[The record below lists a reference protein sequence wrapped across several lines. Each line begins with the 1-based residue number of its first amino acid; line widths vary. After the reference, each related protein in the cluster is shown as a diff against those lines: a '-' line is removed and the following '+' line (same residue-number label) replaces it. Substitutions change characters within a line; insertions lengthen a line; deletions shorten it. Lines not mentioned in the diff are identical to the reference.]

1 MFFPSDTNLEVEKH
15 SLVEAQ
21 LSTGV
26 YPWLDLVVRRWAM
39 LLEDTL
45 YYELRIMSATRGLPV
60 VWKRFEDFL
69 NHDKELP
76 IFVFETAQ
84 KRKALLLLEVP
95 FLRFL
100 TRRRDSKGEADP
112 TLQDMLKNH
121 QKRLLTMIRP
131 FIRDFERSWEKI
143 GEYPLKIKRITTH
156 PKRAQ
161 VMLPYE
167 RCLVIQVELKMGEFK
182 TRLTLGLPLSEFH
195 SFLTDTESQRVL
207 PPESL
212 DHYHKDI
219 EQKLF
224 QILSSSS
231 HSFSAQLGTIDLR
244 DTGGKLVEGQVV
256 SMNSEGRDTL
266 VVNGTHAFEG
276 ELGTSGGKYSVQVKS
291 RLQKEKRSALNQ
303 AEDFKRVN
311 WSQS

>member
-1 MFFPSDTNLEVEKH
+1 MILSPDSNLEVENH

-45 YYELRIMSATRGLPV
+45 YYELRIMSVTRGLPV

-69 NHDKELP
+69 NHDAELP
-76 IFVFETAQ
+76 IFILDTVQ
-84 KRKALLLLEVP
+84 KRKALLLLEIS

-100 TRRRDSKGEADP
+100 TRKHDSEGESEP
-112 TLQDMLKNH
+112 SLQDMLKAH

-131 FIRDFERSWEKI
+131 FIRDFERSWQKI
-143 GEYPLKIKRITTH
+143 GEYPLQIKRITTH

-161 VMLPYE
+161 VMLPFE

-182 TRLTLGLPLSEFH
+182 TRLTLGLPFSEFH
-195 SFLTDTESQRVL
+195 SFLTETETRRVL

-212 DHYHKDI
+212 EHYHEDI
-219 EQKLF
+219 EQKLM
-224 QILSSSS
+224 QILSRSG

-244 DTGGKLVEGQVV
+244 DTGGRLVEGQVV
-256 SMNSEGRDTL
+256 PMNSEGMVNI
-266 VVNGTHAFEG
+266 VVNGSHAFQG

-291 RLQKEKRSALNQ
+291 RIQNENRSSLNQ
-303 AEDFKRVN
+303 AGDFKRVN
-311 WSQS
+311 WFQS